1 MRNLRTLGLRAV
13 TLRSGVGRVDGDH
26 PALLHNA
33 QMVQDPILET
43 PVRDGGPL
51 AGRPVVLSRLTR
63 RTTRSEC
70 RNRLVSLRC
79 PQPQDGP
86 DAPAATASTT

>member
-26 PALLHNA
+26 PALLHDA

-51 AGRPVVLSRLTR
+51 AGRPVSAVPIDQTDHPIGVQKPVGEPSMSATAR
-63 RTTRSEC
+63 R
-70 RNRLVSLRC
+70 
-79 PQPQDGP
+79 PAP
-86 DAPAATASTT
+86 PAATASTT